1 VCNHDQLWILAK
13 KKAAR
18 WMKQRERRDP
28 AEQWSGSA
36 STGE

>member
-1 VCNHDQLWILAK
+1 VDFSK

-18 WMKQRERRDP
+18 WMKQRDRRDP
-28 AEQWSGSA
+28 AEQCSGGA